1 MTLLIIGL
9 ALFLGVHSVRIFFEP
24 VRLWAINTF
33 GAASWRAVYTLI
45 SVAGLVLIVLGFTPA
60 AVGAEPL
67 WVPPLSLLH
76 VSATLLLLA
85 FILVAA
91 AYVPAGQIRARLKHP
106 MTIGVMIWAAAHLLV
121 NGMEHEVVLFGSF
134 LVWSILVYFGA
145 RRRDRQMKLAYLA
158 GPIRNDLVSIGLGTA
173 VWLLFVFYAHE
184 WLFGV
189 APLA

>member
-9 ALFLGVHSVRIFFEP
+9 ALFLGIHSVRIFLEP
-24 VRLWAINTF
+24 ARLWAINTF

-45 SVAGLVLIVLGFTPA
+45 SVAGLVLIVLGYKPA
-60 AVGAEPL
+60 AAAAEPV
-67 WVPPLSLLH
+67 WVPPLGLQH
-76 VSATLLLLA
+76 VAATLLLLA

-91 AYVPAGQIRARLKHP
+91 AYVPAGRMRARLKHP
-106 MTIGVMIWAAAHLLV
+106 MTIGVMIWAAAHLLI
-121 NGMEHEVVLFGSF
+121 NGMEQEVVLFGSF

-158 GPIRNDLVSIGLGTA
+158 GPARNDFVSIGIGTA
-173 VWLLFVFYAHE
+173 VWLVFAFYVHE

-189 APLA
+189 APFA

>member
-1 MTLLIIGL
+1 MTLLITGL
-9 ALFLGVHSVRIFFEP
+9 ALFLGIHSIRIFFEP
-24 VRLWAINTF
+24 VRLRAINTF
-33 GAASWRAVYTLI
+33 GVASWRALYAVI
-45 SVAGLVLIVLGFTPA
+45 SIAGLVLIVLGYKPA
-60 AVGAEPL
+60 AIDAEAL
-67 WVPPLSLLH
+67 WEPPFALLH

-91 AYVPAGQIRARLKHP
+91 AYLPGGRLKARLKHP

-134 LVWSILVYFGA
+134 LVWSILVYFSA
-145 RRRDRQMKLAYLA
+145 RRRDRQMNLAYLA
-158 GPIRNDLVSIGLGTA
+158 GPVRNDLVSIVIGAA
-173 VWLLFVFYAHE
+173 VWLFFVFYGHE